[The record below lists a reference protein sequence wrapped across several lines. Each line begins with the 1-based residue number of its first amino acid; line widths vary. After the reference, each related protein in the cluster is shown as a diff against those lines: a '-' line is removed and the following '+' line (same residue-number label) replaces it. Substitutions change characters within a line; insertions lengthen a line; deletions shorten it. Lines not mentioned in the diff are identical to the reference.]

1 MYRYEA
7 ITKNNLGNNKQTT
20 MLLTAP
26 WVKQNF
32 DKEYL
37 EEHQKLQDLNG
48 WVDIRNPEANPT
60 QKNQKCG
67 SSVL

>member
-7 ITKNNLGNNKQTT
+7 ITKNNLGKNKRTT
-20 MLLTAP
+20 MLLTSP

-37 EEHQKLQDLNG
+37 EKHQKLQDLMDG
-48 WVDIRNPEANPT
+48 LTSKILKPI
-60 QKNQKCG
+60 QH
-67 SSVL
+67 